1 MVQAASLNQQRA
13 FPGYKTKEIIGA
25 LSLFRGVLME
35 EPKIRVGIC
44 DGYPEIRGRFNGRYR
59 SGGMSLE
66 GDFSAHPAD
75 GAVALRDAFGRE
87 ILRGPEIRLAA
98 EREATF
104 TLQGVTIGV
113 RFHWERREE
122 QTFTGEL
129 TFLATGGGKVTAI
142 NGLPVEAYLASVVS
156 SEMSGE
162 APFEFLKA
170 HAIASRSWLVAMLRR
185 SGRESLIRHAGADH
199 AQAAE
204 VTADQTGFAGRE
216 YAAERTLRRAGEII
230 RWYDR
235 EDHELFDVC
244 ADDHCQRYQG
254 ITGRAAGQ
262 AAEAVRATRGVFL
275 LRDGEICDARYHKA
289 CGGLTE
295 DYATC
300 WEEKAVPYLSHVSD
314 AAAPHAPVRTEAD
327 AERWVLCCPDVYC
340 HTNDPDLLKKI
351 LPAFDRETADFFRWQ
366 VGYAREELEGILRAK
381 SGIDFGVL
389 QNIKPLERGPSGR
402 IRRLGV
408 EGSKAAVVV
417 GKELE
422 IRRWLSPSHLM
433 SSAFIV
439 STERNA
445 SGVPSRFTLYG
456 AGWGHGVG
464 LCQIGAAVMAKRGC
478 GAEEILRHYFQGAT
492 LVKRY

>member
-1 MVQAASLNQQRA
+1 
-13 FPGYKTKEIIGA
+13 
-25 LSLFRGVLME
+25 ME
-35 EPKIRVGIC
+35 EPRIRVGIC

-59 SGGMSLE
+59 SEGVSLE
-66 GDFSAHPAD
+66 GDFSAHPAE
-75 GAVALRDAFGRE
+75 GSVALHDAFGRE
-87 ILRGPEIRLAA
+87 LLRAPEIRLCT
-98 EREATF
+98 ENGATF
-104 TLQGVTIGV
+104 TLHEVTIGV

-122 QTFTGEL
+122 QTFPGEL
-129 TFLATGGGKVTAI
+129 TLLAAGGAKVTAV
-142 NGLPVEAYLASVVS
+142 NELPVEEYLASVVS

-162 APFEFLKA
+162 APLEFLKA
-170 HAIASRSWLVAMLRR
+170 HAVASRSWLVAMLRR
-185 SGRESLIRHAGADH
+185 KERKAGEGR
-199 AQAAE
+199 AAE
-204 VTADQTGFAGRE
+204 Q
-216 YAAERTLRRAGEII
+216 TLRRGVEII

-235 EDHELFDVC
+235 EDHDLFDVC

-254 ITGRAAGQ
+254 ITGRATGQ
-262 AAEAVRATRGVFL
+262 TAEAVRETRGVFL

-295 DYATC
+295 DYATG
-300 WEEKAVPYLSHVSD
+300 WEEKAVPYLSHISD

-327 AERWVLCCPDVYC
+327 AERWILCCPDVYC
-340 HTNDPDLLKKI
+340 HTSDPELLKKI

-366 VGYAREELEGILRAK
+366 VSYAREELEGILRAK

-389 QNIKPLERGPSGR
+389 QEINPLERGPSGR

-408 EGSKAAVVV
+408 EGTKASVVV

-439 STERNA
+439 STERNS
-445 SGVPSRFTLYG
+445 SGGPSRFTLFG

-464 LCQIGAAVMAKRGC
+464 MCQIGAAVMAKRGC
-478 GAEEILRHYFQGAT
+478 GAEEILRHYFRGAD

>member
-1 MVQAASLNQQRA
+1 
-13 FPGYKTKEIIGA
+13 
-25 LSLFRGVLME
+25 ME

-59 SGGMSLE
+59 SGRMSLE

-122 QTFTGEL
+122 QTFPGEL
-129 TFLATGGGKVTAI
+129 TFLAAGGGKITAI
-142 NGLPVEAYLASVVS
+142 NELPVEAYLASVVS

-185 SGRESLIRHAGADH
+185 EERKAGEGR
-199 AQAAE
+199 
-204 VTADQTGFAGRE
+204 
-216 YAAERTLRRAGEII
+216 AAERTLRRAGEII

-300 WEEKAVPYLSHVSD
+300 WEEKAVPYLSHISD

-327 AERWVLCCPDVYC
+327 AERWILGCPDVYC

-366 VGYAREELEGILRAK
+366 ISYAREELEGILCEK

-439 STERNA
+439 STERNS
-445 SGVPSRFTLYG
+445 SGVPLRFTLYG

-464 LCQIGAAVMAKRGC
+464 LCQIGAAVMARRGC
-478 GAEEILRHYFQGAT
+478 GAEEILRHYFQGAA

>member
-1 MVQAASLNQQRA
+1 LR
-13 FPGYKTKEIIGA
+13 
-25 LSLFRGVLME
+25 E

-59 SGGMSLE
+59 SGGASLE
-66 GDFSAHPAD
+66 GDFSAHPAE
-75 GAVALRDAFGRE
+75 GAVALHDAFGRE
-87 ILRGPEIRLAA
+87 ILRGQEIRLSP
-98 EREATF
+98 ENGATF
-104 TLQGVTIGV
+104 TLHEVTIGV

-122 QTFTGEL
+122 QTFPGDL
-129 TFLATGGGKVTAI
+129 TFLAAGGGKVTAV
-142 NGLPVEAYLASVVS
+142 NELAVETYLASVVS

-170 HAIASRSWLVAMLRR
+170 HAVASRSWLIAMLRQKER
-185 SGRESLIRHAGADH
+185 EAGEGR
-199 AQAAE
+199 
-204 VTADQTGFAGRE
+204 
-216 YAAERTLRRAGEII
+216 AAERTLRREGEII

-235 EDHELFDVC
+235 EDHDLFDVC

-254 ITGRAAGQ
+254 ITGRTGGQ
-262 AAEAVRATRGVFL
+262 AAEAVRVTRGVFL

-300 WEEKAVPYLSHVSD
+300 WEEKAVPYLSHISD
-314 AAAPHAPVRTEAD
+314 AATPHAPVRTEAD
-327 AERWVLCCPDVYC
+327 AERWILCRPDVYC
-340 HTNDPDLLKKI
+340 NTNDPDLLKKI

-366 VGYAREELEGILRAK
+366 VVYAREELEEILRAK

-389 QNIKPLERGPSGR
+389 QNITPIERGPSGR

-408 EGSKAAVVV
+408 EGSKARVVV

-439 STERNA
+439 STERNS
-445 SGVPSRFTLYG
+445 SGVPSRFTFHG

-464 LCQIGAAVMAKRGC
+464 LCQIGAAVMAQRGC
-478 GAEEILRHYFQGAT
+478 GMEEILRHYFQGAA

>member
-1 MVQAASLNQQRA
+1 
-13 FPGYKTKEIIGA
+13 
-25 LSLFRGVLME
+25 ME

-59 SGGMSLE
+59 SGRMSLE

-122 QTFTGEL
+122 QTFPGEL
-129 TFLATGGGKVTAI
+129 TFLAAGGGKITAI
-142 NGLPVEAYLASVVS
+142 NELPVEAYLASVVS

-185 SGRESLIRHAGADH
+185 EERKAGEGR
-199 AQAAE
+199 
-204 VTADQTGFAGRE
+204 
-216 YAAERTLRRAGEII
+216 AAERTLRRAGEII

-300 WEEKAVPYLSHVSD
+300 WEEKAVPYLSHISD

-327 AERWVLCCPDVYC
+327 AERWILGCPDVYC

-366 VGYAREELEGILRAK
+366 ISYAREELEGILREK

-439 STERNA
+439 STERNS
-445 SGVPSRFTLYG
+445 SGVPLRFTLYG

-464 LCQIGAAVMAKRGC
+464 LCQIGAAVMARRGC
-478 GAEEILRHYFQGAT
+478 GAEEILRHYFQGAA